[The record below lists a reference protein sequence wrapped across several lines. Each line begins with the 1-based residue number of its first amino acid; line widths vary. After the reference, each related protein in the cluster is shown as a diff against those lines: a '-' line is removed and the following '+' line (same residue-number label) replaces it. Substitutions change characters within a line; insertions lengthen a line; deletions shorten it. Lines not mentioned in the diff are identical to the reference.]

1 MSRRS
6 VNGKVALITGAGSG
20 INYEFAKMLLSKGCS
35 VMIGDLGL
43 RPEAQA
49 LLDQYPRSDS
59 GGSSS
64 GKPAALFHKTDV
76 RSWPQLSSLWA
87 ATLSAFSG
95 RCDIVVPGAGLFE
108 PAWSSFWQAPR
119 TPTNPDSPSRDAAAG
134 HEGDGIGHYALLDV
148 NLVHP
153 IRLSQ
158 LAIGHWTTTKSPG
171 DLIHVSSMAGRMP
184 FLATPMYMASKHGIN
199 GFVKS
204 LGALKDALGIR
215 VSAVA
220 PGAVNTPMWADDPT
234 KAAMSDGGKAI
245 PLGPEEIAQ
254 AMLELFED
262 PALGDGTIL
271 EVSLGKRFVV
281 PLFSDVPPTLD
292 ETSMDHAGQQE
303 AMLAGIRDNGFK
315 V

>member
-6 VNGKVALITGAGSG
+6 VQGKVALITGAGSG
-20 INYEFAKMLLSKGCS
+20 INYEFAKLLLSKGCS
-35 VMIGDLGL
+35 VMIGDLAV

-49 LLDQYPRSDS
+49 LLDQYPL
-59 GGSSS
+59 SSQQQPEAPNRHVS
-64 GKPAALFHKTDV
+64 VALFHKTDV
-76 RSWPQLSSLWA
+76 RSWPQLSALWA

-119 TPTNPDSPSRDAAAG
+119 TPTNQDSPSRD
-134 HEGDGIGHYALLDV
+134 GDSDGGIGHYALLDV

-158 LAIGHWTTTKSPG
+158 LAIGHWTTQKQQG
-171 DLIHVSSMAGRMP
+171 DLIHVSSMAGRTA
-184 FLATPMYMASKHGIN
+184 FLAAPMYIASKHGIN

-204 LGALKDALGIR
+204 LGALRDSLGIR

-234 KAAMSDGGKAI
+234 KASISDGGKDIA
-245 PLGPEEIAQ
+245 LGPEEIALG
-254 AMLELFED
+254 MLELFED

-281 PLFSDVPPTLD
+281 PLYTDVPPTID
-292 ETSMDHAGQQE
+292 PTPIDYGAQQE
-303 AMLAGIRDNGFK
+303 RLLAGIKEHGLK